1 MKRSK
6 PSPPRPGKLFAEPHS
21 APPPASVHIA
31 QVDGASRGNPGP
43 ASYAVIIRAPNG
55 RPVFELG
62 KYLGRATN
70 NVAEY
75 YALITALDY
84 AANHDI
90 RALRVRSDSQLLVRQ
105 MQGLYKVKSAE
116 LQPLHERA
124 LKLARGLGYFAIEY
138 VPRAAN
144 RAADRLANEALDR
157 SEGRTSAPSLDEAGK
172 SKFANPGAQHAEHRQ
187 LGVLIHHSSLV
198 TRTIRARYSNGV
210 LVPAEPLDL
219 AEGEEV
225 QISIAKTARG

>member
-6 PSPPRPGKLFAEPHS
+6 SSPPRPGKLFAEPHT
-21 APPPASVHIA
+21 ARPASVHTA

-43 ASYAVIIRAPNG
+43 ASYAVIIRAPSG
-55 RPVFELG
+55 KPILELG
-62 KYLGRATN
+62 KYLGRTTN

-84 AANHDI
+84 VTSHDI

-105 MQGLYKVKSAE
+105 MQGIYKVKSAE
-116 LQPLHERA
+116 LRPLHERA
-124 LKLARGLGYFAIEY
+124 LKLARNLDYFAIEY
-138 VPRAAN
+138 VPRELN
-144 RAADRLANEALDR
+144 RAPDRLANEALDR
-157 SEGRTSAPSLDEAGK
+157 TEGRTSAGSLDETRK
-172 SKFANPGAQHAEHRQ
+172 SKFETRASAQGEPRQ
-187 LGVLIHHSSLV
+187 LS
-198 TRTIRARYSNGV
+198 RTIRARYASGV

-225 QISIAKTARG
+225 QINIAKRARG